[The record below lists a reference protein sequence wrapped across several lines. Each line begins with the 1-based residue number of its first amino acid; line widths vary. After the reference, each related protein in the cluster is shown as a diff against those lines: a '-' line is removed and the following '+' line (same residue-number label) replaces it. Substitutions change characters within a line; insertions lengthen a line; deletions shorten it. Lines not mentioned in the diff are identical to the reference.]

1 MGFNS
6 VFNFLKIPSHVYF
19 FFQPC
24 FWFFPCIIFCPI
36 VSFFILLILS
46 SFRAFGLFFFFM
58 PLRIFCPFPLST
70 ICVWLFLPSRFGFSL
85 PPPDMVLS
93 VCLVLSL
100 SSVHTLSYLTIPSSL
115 HAHYFLPNIKQSSLF
130 FVEWD
135 IFFPHPQILKH
146 SSFLTLSFAFQNTCS
161 SQRQGGGWRQ
171 PFPLHWVDDSDSKYS
186 MSRCCPSKTE
196 RVILKL
202 RRGNN

>member
-1 MGFNS
+1 MFISLKAMGFNS
-6 VFNFLKIPSHVYF
+6 VFNFLKIPFHVYF
-19 FFQPC
+19 SFQPC
-24 FWFFPCIIFCPI
+24 FCFFPCIIFCPI

-46 SFRAFGLFFFFM
+46 SFRVFGLFLFFM

-85 PPPDMVLS
+85 SPPDMVLS

-115 HAHYFLPNIKQSSLF
+115 HAHYFSPNIKQSSLF

-135 IFFPHPQILKH
+135 IFFFPTHRSWNIVAFSPLLLPLK
-146 SSFLTLSFAFQNTCS
+146 TLVPAKG
-161 SQRQGGGWRQ
+161 RAVVG
-171 PFPLHWVDDSDSKYS
+171 DS
-186 MSRCCPSKTE
+186 PSHCT
-196 RVILKL
+196 
-202 RRGNN
+202 G

>member
-6 VFNFLKIPSHVYF
+6 VFNFLKIPFHVYF

-46 SFRAFGLFFFFM
+46 SFRALGLFFFFM

-85 PPPDMVLS
+85 PPPPPTWSFLFVYFSHFLQFTHSLTWLFLALS
-93 VCLVLSL
+93 MLII
-100 SSVHTLSYLTIPSSL
+100 SYPTSNRARS
-115 HAHYFLPNIKQSSLF
+115 FLLNG
-130 FVEWD
+130 
-135 IFFPHPQILKH
+135 IFFSPTHRSWNIVAFSP
-146 SSFLTLSFAFQNTCS
+146 FLLPFKTLVPAKG
-161 SQRQGGGWRQ
+161 RVVVG
-171 PFPLHWVDDSDSKYS
+171 DS
-186 MSRCCPSKTE
+186 PSHCT
-196 RVILKL
+196 
-202 RRGNN
+202 G